1 MTASWNCLA
10 TNNPPMPPRFLIL
23 IGMAM
28 LLGFVKAEAQ
38 NVVFDTVGNAII
50 TADTIVKQHKS
61 AKTAKAKKPHSPQ
74 KATILSACL
83 PGLGQIYNHKWWK
96 VPIVYAGLGG
106 IGYLAYSNY
115 YEYQSYLHAYEFK
128 TGDLPEG
135 ATLNAHETELAN
147 KYADNQ
153 LQTYKESYRRN
164 FELYSILTVAWYGL
178 NILDACVDGHLYN
191 YDISDDL
198 SLSVDPY
205 LRPIEQPILMPQY
218 AQVGLSFQLN
228 F

>member
-1 MTASWNCLA
+1 MSLSGQAQ
-10 TNNPPMPPRFLIL
+10 
-23 IGMAM
+23 G
-28 LLGFVKAEAQ
+28 VKKE
-38 NVVFDTVGNAII
+38 
-50 TADTIVKQHKS
+50 HS
-61 AKTAKAKKPHSPQ
+61 AKKAGY
-74 KATILSACL
+74 LSLL
-83 PGLGQIYNHKWWK
+83 PGAGQIYNGKWWK
-96 VPIVYAGLGG
+96 VPIIYAGFGG
-106 IGYLAYSNY
+106 FGYLAYSNY

-164 FELYSILTVAWYGL
+164 FELYGILTVAWYGL

-198 SLSVDPY
+198 SISVDPY